1 MAEQD
6 KKAIVEALL
15 FASHGLKL
23 NEICEKTKLG
33 EEEVTKILSALKQ
46 EYESRSSSVEIIEEH
61 GIWKMRIKGNF
72 IDKVREF
79 AKPEIAKAKM
89 ETLAVIAW
97 KAPVK
102 QSEVIKVR
110 GNKAYDHIKELFE
123 DGFISMQPFSRT
135 FIITLTDRFF
145 EYFNIQKGKEK
156 HLLDKNEIIKMGSEE
171 GDKNVETKK
180 ID

>member
-1 MAEQD
+1 LVEPH

-15 FASHGLKL
+15 FASHGLRI
-23 NEICEKTKLG
+23 NEICEKTKFS
-33 EEEVTKILSALKQ
+33 EEEVIAILNALKK
-46 EYESRSSSVEIIEEH
+46 EYELRNSSVEIVEEH
-61 GIWKMRIKGNF
+61 GIWKMRIKSNF
-72 IDKVREF
+72 IDKVKEF
-79 AKPEIAKAKM
+79 AKPEIERAKM

-102 QSEVIKVR
+102 QSEVVKIR
-110 GNKAYDHIKELFE
+110 GNKAYEHIKELFE
-123 DGFISMQPFSRT
+123 EGFISMQPFSRT